1 VKPDPGSPRPGGRYA
16 AVVTD
21 TSGPTSAAPDHRAG
35 PSSAVVAQDLLDEVA
50 LAVGEALAGHGRGPV
65 DWRERGG
72 RPGQYRLDLVADA
85 AALEVL
91 RGAGVGILSE
101 ESGLESAD
109 AGVVV
114 VVDPVD
120 GSTNA
125 SRGLPWF
132 ATSLCAVDG
141 DGPLAALVVNLA
153 TGTRWSA
160 TRGGGATRD
169 GVPIRPS
176 GVTALGDAVVILNG
190 YAGEHVGWKQYRAL
204 GATAL
209 DICAVAD
216 GSVDATLDC
225 TVDALGPW
233 DYLGAALVLTEAG
246 GRIEDVEGRP
256 LLQLDHRARRTPVS
270 AGTAELFDAVL
281 AARRGLPPGRP
292 SRRAAGRR

>member
-1 VKPDPGSPRPGGRYA
+1 MSVPAEAEGTA
-16 AVVTD
+16 
-21 TSGPTSAAPDHRAG
+21 TS
-35 PSSAVVAQDLLDEVA
+35 VARIEGLLDEVA
-50 LAVGEALAGHGRGPV
+50 AAVAAALSDHRRGRT
-65 DWRERGG
+65 DLRERGE

-91 RGAGVGILSE
+91 RAAGVGILSE

-132 ATSLCAVDG
+132 ATSLCAVDR
-141 DGPLAALVVNLA
+141 DGPVAALVVNLA

-160 TRGGGATRD
+160 SRGNGARRD
-169 GVPIRPS
+169 GRPVRPS
-176 GVTALGDAVVILNG
+176 QVIDLGDAVVILNG
-190 YAGEHVGWKQYRAL
+190 HAGEHVGWKQYRAL

-216 GSVDATLDC
+216 GTVDATLDC

-233 DYLGAALVLTEAG
+233 DYLGAALVLAEAG
-246 GRIEDVEGRP
+246 GHVVDVHDRP
-256 LLQLDHRARRTPVS
+256 LVELDPRARRTLVPT
-270 AGTAELFDAVL
+270 GTPQLLDAVL
-281 AARRGLPPGRP
+281 AARRSLPPGRP
-292 SRRAAGRR
+292 SQRRVAPR